1 MKKLLFTF
9 IDLTSKD
16 VAVYDSLGF
25 EIEVDDAANGVL
37 YAELDLSD
45 FDLMNVLSVMEDCKS
60 EGLFPQLELNDKL
73 FDFEEGYE
81 HIDQIASEDPL
92 KK

>member
-9 IDLTSKD
+9 IDLTD
-16 VAVYDSLGF
+16 ANVAVYHSLGF
-25 EIEVDDAANGVL
+25 KIEVDDAANGVL
-37 YAELDLSD
+37 YAELDLSYY
-45 FDLMNVLSVMEDCKS
+45 DLMNVLSVMEDCKS
-60 EGLFPQLELNDKL
+60 KGLFPQLELNDKL

-81 HIDQIASEDPL
+81 RIDHIASEDPL

>member
-9 IDLTSKD
+9 IDLTDAD
-16 VAVYDSLGF
+16 VAAYNSLGF

-37 YAELDLSD
+37 YAELNLTDY
-45 FDLMNVLSVMEDCKS
+45 DLMNVLSVMEDCKS
-60 EGLFPQLELNDKL
+60 KGLSPMMELNDEL
-73 FDFEEGYE
+73 FDFEEGYN